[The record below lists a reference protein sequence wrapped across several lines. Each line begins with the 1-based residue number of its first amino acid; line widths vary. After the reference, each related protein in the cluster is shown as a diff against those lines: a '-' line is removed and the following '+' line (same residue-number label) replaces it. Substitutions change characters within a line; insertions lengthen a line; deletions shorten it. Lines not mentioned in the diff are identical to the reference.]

1 MKEIEKEIIYEDRD
15 LIVCRKTAGIPT
27 QTPKIGVKDMV
38 SILKGY
44 RSKKGEPP
52 YIGLIHRLDQPVEG
66 VMVFAKTKEAAAEL
80 SRQVAGRGMD
90 KDYLAVVKGS
100 FSEPAG
106 EMQDYLV
113 RDGRNNISRV
123 AAENDPKAKKA
134 VLSDKVLA
142 EAREG
147 RYSLVRSRLHTGRHR
162 QIRVQMAHRGH
173 PLLGDRKYDPQWKG
187 SGGNTAL
194 CSFRIGFVHPGTGK
208 KEVFS
213 ILPENAYFAE
223 FQECIG
229 KEEGRNLDN

>member
-15 LIVCRKTAGIPT
+15 LIVCRKAAGIPT

-113 RDGRNNISRV
+113 RDGRNNISHV

-134 VLSDKVLA
+134 VLSYKVLA

-147 RYSLVRSRLHTGRHR
+147 GYSLVRIRLHTGRHH
-162 QIRVQMAHRGH
+162 QIRVQMAHLGC
-173 PLLGDRKYDPQWKG
+173 PLVGDRKYGAVQSCRTTPGKDIPPASTPPASQTPEG
-187 SGGNTAL
+187 PLRLCAYRLEFRHPVSGEKMTFML
-194 CSFRIGFVHPGTGK
+194 
-208 KEVFS
+208 E
-213 ILPENAYFAE
+213 ENPW
-223 FQECIG
+223 
-229 KEEGRNLDN
+229 